1 MSVESIIDHYSDQ
14 CQLVQTNMTTLG
26 YRLKEERA
34 RKGLNQTDFAAL
46 AGGSRGAQ
54 AAYERDEKIPG
65 GSYLTA
71 LAAAG
76 VDILYILTGQRTPQA
91 GSVTVDSEEE
101 KKLLENYRAMDEAAR
116 LNIQAVGAAFAQS
129 KSQVKTGDD

>member
-1 MSVESIIDHYSDQ
+1 
-14 CQLVQTNMTTLG
+14 MTTLG

-76 VDILYILTGQRTPQA
+76 VDVLYVLTGQRTPA
-91 GSVTVDSEEE
+91 PGGVVAETEEE
-101 KKLLENYRAMDEAAR
+101 KRLLENYRAMDQAAR
-116 LNIQAVGAAFAQS
+116 LNIQAVGDAFAQS
-129 KSQVKTGDD
+129 KLNTKVGDE

>member
-1 MSVESIIDHYSDQ
+1 
-14 CQLVQTNMTTLG
+14 MTTLG
-26 YRLKEERA
+26 IRLREERT

-65 GSYLTA
+65 GAYLTA
-71 LAAAG
+71 LAGAG
-76 VDILYILTGQRTPQA
+76 VDILYVLTGQRTPA
-91 GSVTVDSEEE
+91 PNGIVTESEEE

-116 LNIQAVGAAFAQS
+116 LNIQAVGDAFAQS
-129 KSQVKTGDD
+129 KPQLKTGDD

>member
-1 MSVESIIDHYSDQ
+1 MET
-14 CQLVQTNMTTLG
+14 LFMTTLG

-65 GSYLTA
+65 GSYLAA

-76 VDILYILTGQRTPQA
+76 VDILYVLTGQRSPTPGVVVA
-91 GSVTVDSEEE
+91 ETEEE
-101 KKLLENYRAMDEAAR
+101 KRLLENYRAMDQAAR
-116 LNIQAVGAAFAQS
+116 LNIQAVGDAFAQS
-129 KSQVKTGDD
+129 KPSAKVSDE